1 MKLRLTFTQIPLNF
15 TMSLADRQNVMDGEE
30 FRVKKGMTVYIPVGV
45 VHQSFNDGDEDLCY
59 FSLCPTSPG
68 TK

>member
-1 MKLRLTFTQIPLNF
+1 
-15 TMSLADRQNVMDGEE
+15 MSTLIEE